1 MEKTIIAFKDFEYI
15 VSMESFFKNEYKS
28 GSRNYL
34 IPIDHIKW
42 FKRNIF
48 PKIRDSCS
56 HVCPSSVPCKGHKL
70 LNYIQLLWDATVFAD
85 EEKYVYYRYFYFD
98 YFENLVFKNDELHS
112 WDATPVESKCLKH
125 LTYSRRMAYLN

>member
-34 IPIDHIKW
+34 ILIDHIKW

-70 LNYIQLLWDATVFAD
+70 LNYIQLLWDATVFAV
-85 EEKYVYYRYFYFD
+85 EEKYVYYRYFHFQ
-98 YFENLVFKNDELHS
+98 NLVFKNDELHS
-112 WDATPVESKCLKH
+112 WDATPVEPKCLKH
-125 LTYSRRMAYLN
+125 LTYSCRMAYLN